1 MRYLGQR
8 YAIVA
13 RNTKVEGGISAE
25 RTRVPATGFI
35 QHLHGSRE
43 TLVRLARDT
52 CTARERHLYGSRAT
66 LAPLASRASVPQKAR
81 RRPQGQKKREHI
93 RTGCTLFF
101 IFSLQGNGL
110 GLHSV
115 VFVRNSQFLATFS
128 TTCCQYSAAIGCS
141 HSLTE
146 TVFVSSLSV
155 GGLKCSFH
163 YCIFF
168 TLLFSRIRAAKIET
182 FFKIT
187 KR

>member
-43 TLVRLARDT
+43 TLVRLTSHT
-52 CTARERHLYGSRAT
+52 CIAREPYKCPTKGPSPPAG
-66 LAPLASRASVPQKAR
+66 AE
-81 RRPQGQKKREHI
+81 KREHI
-93 RTGCTLFF
+93 CTGCTLFF

>member
-35 QHLHGSRE
+35 QHLHGSRAVQVW
-43 TLVRLARDT
+43 LV
-52 CTARERHLYGSRAT
+52 SRT
-66 LAPLASRASVPQKAR
+66 SVPQKAR
-81 RRPQGQKKREHI
+81 RRTQGQKKREHI

>member
-43 TLVRLARDT
+43 TLVRLA
-52 CTARERHLYGSRAT
+52 
-66 LAPLASRASVPQKAR
+66 PLASRASVPQKAR

-93 RTGCTLFF
+93 HTGCTLFF